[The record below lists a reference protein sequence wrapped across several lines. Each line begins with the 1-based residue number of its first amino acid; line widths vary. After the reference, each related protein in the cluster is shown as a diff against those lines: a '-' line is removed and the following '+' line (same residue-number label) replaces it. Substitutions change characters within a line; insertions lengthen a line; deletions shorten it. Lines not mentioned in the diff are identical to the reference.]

1 MEIRPILSTLRRH
14 KITALL
20 IALEIALTCAIVC
33 NAVFLISQRLQRI
46 SLPSGV
52 AEHELVQVQLATI
65 GERSDAKARGEEDL
79 AALRA
84 IPGVKSVAR
93 INQVP
98 FTNSSWNNSVFLS
111 ETQTQPTLD
120 ATMYFGEGALQTLGT
135 RLVAGRYFDAGE
147 YADYRDVQRNPKL
160 APRVV
165 IVTQALAQKLWP
177 DQNAL
182 GKVIYFDPQ
191 TPLRVVG
198 VVASLIRPSLSNGD
212 AAAQWSLV
220 VPLRFSQG
228 GSYVLRTDPGRRQQ
242 VIKAAVTA
250 LKTLDPKRIVRKQR
264 TLDDARAEFFQG
276 DRAMAGLM
284 VGVIIALLL
293 VTALG
298 IVGLASFWVA
308 QRRKQIGVRRALG
321 ATRGDILRYF
331 QTENFLIVTFG
342 IVLGMVLAFA
352 INLTLMKFYELPRL
366 PFFYLPIGA
375 VALWVL
381 GQLAVLAPALRAAAV
396 PPVVA
401 TRTV

>member
-20 IALEIALTCAIVC
+20 IAVEIALTCSIIC
-33 NAVFLISQRLQRI
+33 NAVFLISQRMQRMN
-46 SLPSGV
+46 LPSGV
-52 AEHELVQVQLATI
+52 AEHELVQVQVVDI
-65 GERSDAKARGEEDL
+65 GDRPDAKARGEEEL

-84 IPGVKSVAR
+84 LPGVKSVAR
-93 INQVP
+93 VNQLP
-98 FTNSSWNNSVFLS
+98 FTDSSWNNSIFLS
-111 ETQTQPTLD
+111 ATQTQPTLN
-120 ATMYFGEGALQTLGT
+120 ATMYFGIDVLKTLGT
-135 RLVAGRYFDAGE
+135 RLVAGRDFDPAE
-147 YADYRDVQRNPKL
+147 YAEYRDVLRDPKL
-160 APRVV
+160 TPHVV
-165 IVTQALAQKLWP
+165 IITQALAQKLWP
-177 DQNAL
+177 NQSAL
-182 GKVIYFDPQ
+182 GKTIYFDRQ
-191 TPLRVVG
+191 TSLQVIG
-198 VVASLIRPSLSNGD
+198 VVAGLIRPSLSEGEG
-212 AAAQWSLV
+212 AAQWSTV
-220 VPLRFSQG
+220 VPWRFSGG
-228 GSYVLRTDPGRRQQ
+228 GSYALRTDPARRQQ
-242 VIKAAVTA
+242 VIKAAVA
-250 LKTLDPKRIVRKQR
+250 ELKSLDPKRIFRQQR
-264 TLDDARAEFFQG
+264 TLDEARVEFFQG
-276 DRAMAGLM
+276 DRSMAGLLG
-284 VGVIIALLL
+284 GVIVALLL

-375 VALWVL
+375 LVLWGL
-381 GQLAVLAPALRAAAV
+381 GQLAVLGPALRAAAV